1 MARVNSCNKIL
12 DYFNNSSYDW
22 FGNTQIKI
30 TENYLSIFLNK
41 KILIYG
47 SGKSGLSTLKF
58 LKNKCEVFLYD
69 DFKKNLKKSVSQ
81 KFILKNQFDF
91 IIISPGIDVN
101 KCKLSSYLK
110 KNLEKIHT
118 DLDVFYSF
126 YKNDCISVTGT
137 NGKSTTCQLLYEI
150 LSKHKYDV
158 KLAGNIGKPIL
169 SIKNIKSKTI
179 FVIEAS
185 SYQLEY
191 SKIFQSKYAVI
202 LNISPD
208 HLERHKTI
216 NNYVKAKF
224 KILNNNSKN
233 YFGFINKKDSLTTN
247 ELKKQ
252 KIKRKI
258 LRVNVYPENY
268 IKEKIDNEY
277 FLNEA
282 NIENFSFIMAI
293 SNQLRL
299 KKKIVFETL
308 NRFNGLRF
316 RQQIIYKNSFLT
328 IINDSKSTSFS
339 SSISILK
346 NKLNIY
352 WLLGGIPKKGDKFS
366 LPKKYYTN
374 VKAFIYGKNKKF
386 FSKQLKGKIQY
397 SNFNN
402 LNDALKRIFLIINKK
417 NFPKKNIIFSP
428 SAASFDSFKNFED
441 RGNYFNKLI
450 KRYLND

>member
-1 MARVNSCNKIL
+1 M
-12 DYFNNSSYDW
+12 DYFNNSSNDW

-41 KILIYG
+41 KILVYG
-47 SGKSGLSTLKF
+47 SGKSGLSTLEF
-58 LKNKCEVFLYD
+58 LKNKCDVFLYD
-69 DFKKNLKKSVSQ
+69 DFKKNLKKQISQ
-81 KFILKNQFDF
+81 KFVLKNQFDF
-91 IIISPGIDVN
+91 IIISPGIDLN
-101 KCKLSSYLK
+101 KCKLTNYLK
-110 KNLEKIHT
+110 KNLEKIYT

-126 YKNDCISVTGT
+126 YKNDCITITGT

-158 KLAGNIGKPIL
+158 KLVGNIGRPIL
-169 SIKNIKSKTI
+169 SVKNIKSKTI

-191 SKIFQSKYAVI
+191 SRIFQSKYAAI

-233 YFGFINKKDSLTTN
+233 YFGFINKKDLLTVK
-247 ELKKQ
+247 ELKRQ
-252 KIKRKI
+252 NIKRKI
-258 LRVNVYPENY
+258 LKVNKHPGNY
-268 IKEKIDNEY
+268 FKKKIKNEY
-277 FLNEA
+277 FSNEA
-282 NIENFSFIMAI
+282 NMENLSFIMSI
-293 SNQLRL
+293 SNKLRL

-308 NRFNGLRF
+308 KRFRGLKY

-339 SSISILK
+339 SSIPILK
-346 NKLNIY
+346 DKLNIY
-352 WLLGGIPKKGDKFS
+352 WLLGGIPKKGDKFK
-366 LPKKYYTN
+366 LQKKYYRN
-374 VKAFIYGKNKKF
+374 IKAFIYGKNKKF
-386 FSKQLKGKIQY
+386 FSNQLKDKIQFY
-397 SNFNN
+397 SFNN
-402 LNDALKRIFLIINKK
+402 LNHALKRIFLIVNKK
-417 NFPKKNIIFSP
+417 NFQKKTIIFSP

-441 RGNYFNKLI
+441 RGSYFNKLI
-450 KRYLND
+450 KKYLNV